1 MKTIVTI
8 IGILLCFN
16 TFSQSDNDCTFNND
30 YKELTTEWLTEL
42 GKTDFIWNAK
52 TNQAE
57 IQNGQD
63 TIVVSKG
70 DCIHF
75 NTLVELRLGNNTHT
89 LEDNEY
95 WLKKALY
102 LATEFDL
109 KHYKKMLEENEFNRV
124 EARKNVILFDIKDD
138 EIDDNL
144 FYVGVEINFENN
156 RKIISLSEYYN

>member
-1 MKTIVTI
+1 MRVIITI
-8 IGILLCFN
+8 IGVLLCLP
-16 TFSQSDNDCTFNND
+16 TFSQSENDCTFNND
-30 YKELTTEWLTEL
+30 YKGLTTDWLSEL
-42 GKTDFIWNAK
+42 GKTNFIWNAK

-57 IQNGQD
+57 IQSGQD
-63 TIVVSKG
+63 TIVISKG
-70 DCIHF
+70 GCIHF

-89 LEDNEY
+89 LKDTEY

-109 KHYKKMLEENEFNRV
+109 KHYKKMLKKNYFNRV
-124 EARKNVILFDIKDD
+124 EDRKNVIVFDIKDD
-138 EIDDNL
+138 KIGDNL

>member
-1 MKTIVTI
+1 MRVIITI
-8 IGILLCFN
+8 IGVLLCFP
-16 TFSQSDNDCTFNND
+16 TFSQTENDCTFNND
-30 YKELTTEWLTEL
+30 YKGLTTDWLYEL

-70 DCIHF
+70 GCAHF

-89 LEDNEY
+89 LKETEY

-109 KHYKKMLEENEFNRV
+109 KYYKKMLEKNNFNRI
-124 EARKNVILFDIKDD
+124 EARKNVIVFDIKDD
-138 EIDDNL
+138 KNDDNL

-156 RKIISLSEYYN
+156 SKIISLSKYYN